1 MSIRHLTLAA
11 AACLSAVVLSGCVE
25 TTGPYYGG
33 YGGYGGYYGTTVY
46 SGFYDGPGYDPYRYD
61 RYRYDR
67 YRYDR
72 YRYDRYRYDGNR
84 NNHRYV
90 NNSDNNRYVNNS
102 DNNRPNVNPPPD
114 TRPPSN
120 DGYRQQKV
128 YLPRRGDA
136 YMGGSGRSHQ

>member
-1 MSIRHLTLAA
+1 MSIRYLTLAA
-11 AACLSAVVLSGCVE
+11 AVGLSAVFLSGCVE

-46 SGFYDGPGYDPYRYD
+46 SGFYDGPGYNGYRYNPYRND

-72 YRYDRYRYDGNR
+72 SRYDRNGNDDR
-84 NNHRYV
+84 RHY
-90 NNSDNNRYVNNS
+90 SNS
-102 DNNRPNVNPPPD
+102 DNNRPNVNPPSNP
-114 TRPPSN
+114 RPSSNN
-120 DGYRQQKV
+120 DGGYGDQKI
-128 YLPRRGDA
+128 YLPRGGDA